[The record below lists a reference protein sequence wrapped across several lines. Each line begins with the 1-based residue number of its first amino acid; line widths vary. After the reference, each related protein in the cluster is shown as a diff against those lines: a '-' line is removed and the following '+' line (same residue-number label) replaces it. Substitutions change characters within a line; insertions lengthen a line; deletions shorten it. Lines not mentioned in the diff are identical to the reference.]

1 MSEGHEENEGSVNEF
16 DAHSSK
22 TKAEQTNGR
31 PSLARY
37 QTGGYVMIRERS
49 ELDAIASEIHASGQP
64 IALDLETYGTSDD
77 KKIRKGEALDPWR
90 GEIRLLSLQLPDRV
104 SWLIDLRATGY
115 GLGEL
120 GKVLETTEVI
130 GHNIKFDALWLARK
144 CNVHLVKM
152 VDTSSASQILSN
164 GDSKVGNR
172 LAEVADRY
180 LGIELRKDPGRSDW
194 GALMLL
200 AEQIQY
206 AAQDVEHLHALKEKL
221 DAELKAAALMGVL
234 RLEMDLLPVL
244 VGMELIGFCVDR
256 KKLEEIAAK
265 ATQERDQVAQTVN
278 NLLGTRDV
286 NLNAPAQL
294 LKALQGLGIALKNT
308 NEGSLSECR
317 HPVAAAIL
325 EYRKWKKLKEDVE
338 SRIHEIRPDGRIH
351 GQFNPLGTDTG
362 RFSSSE
368 PNMRNITRGEL
379 RTAFVASVGNVLVIA
394 DYSQIELRAAAY
406 FSGDKRMI
414 EAFIK
419 GEDLHTKT
427 ASIVL
432 GKSEKEIT
440 KEDRQL
446 AKALNFGLL
455 YGRSAEGLV
464 RYAKTSYGVE
474 MTEKQAAKTR
484 AVFFKHYDGLVRW
497 HAKAWDEVECTEV
510 VEGRT
515 ILGRRRL
522 IDPEASNWDRFQAK
536 TNLVV
541 QGACADGLKLG
552 LCEIHKALP
561 KDAKIIATVHD
572 EIIVEAPEAQA
583 EQVKK
588 LLAKIMVS
596 VFDKLFK
603 KQVPIE
609 VDAKICENWGENE
622 GVCDVCAGSN

>member
-1 MSEGHEENEGSVNEF
+1 
-16 DAHSSK
+16 
-22 TKAEQTNGR
+22 
-31 PSLARY
+31 
-37 QTGGYVMIRERS
+37 MIREHS
-49 ELDAIASEIHASGQP
+49 ALDAIASEIHASGQP
-64 IALDLETYGTSDD
+64 IALDLETYGTSED
-77 KKIRKGEALDPWR
+77 KKIRKGETLDPWR

-104 SWLIDLRATGY
+104 PWLIDLRGTGY
-115 GLGEL
+115 ALGDL
-120 GKVLETTEVI
+120 GKVLEAIEVI
-130 GHNIKFDALWLARK
+130 GHDIKCDALWLARK
-144 CNVHLVKM
+144 CNVHLIKM
-152 VDTSSASQILSN
+152 VDTFSASRILSN
-164 GDSKVGNR
+164 GDSKLGSR
-172 LAEVADRY
+172 LGEVADRY
-180 LGIELRKDPGRSDW
+180 LGIELRKDTGRSDW

-206 AAQDVEHLHALKEKL
+206 AAEDVEHLHALEEKL
-221 DAELKAAALMGVL
+221 NAELKAAALMEVF
-234 RLEMDLLPVL
+234 RLEMDLLPVV
-244 VGMELIGFCVDR
+244 VGMELKGFCVDR
-256 KKLEEIAAK
+256 KKLEELAAE
-265 ATQERDQVAQTVN
+265 ATQERDQVAQTIN
-278 NLLGTRDV
+278 SLLGTGDV

-294 LKALQGLGIALKNT
+294 LEALQGLGIALKNT
-308 NEGSLSECR
+308 NADSLSECR
-317 HPVAAAIL
+317 HPVADAIL

-368 PNMRNITRGEL
+368 PNMQSITRGEL
-379 RTAFVASVGNVLVIA
+379 RSAFAASIGNALVIA
-394 DYSQIELRAAAY
+394 DYSQIELRAVAY

-414 EAFIK
+414 EAFVK

-432 GKSEKEIT
+432 GKSEKEISN
-440 KEDRQL
+440 EDRQL

-455 YGRSAEGLV
+455 YGQSAEGLV
-464 RYAKTSYGVE
+464 RYAKTRYGVK

-484 AVFFKHYDGLVRW
+484 GVFFKHYDGLARW
-497 HAKAWDEVECTEV
+497 HAKAWGEVECTEV

-522 IDPEASNWDRFQAK
+522 INPESSNWDCFQAK

-541 QGACADGLKLG
+541 QGACADGLKLA

-561 KDAKIIATVHD
+561 KEAKIIATVHD
-572 EIIVEAPEAQA
+572 EIIVEASEAKA

-588 LLAKIMVS
+588 LLSNLMIG

-609 VDAKICENWGENE
+609 VDAKICENWGER
-622 GVCDVCAGSN
+622 

>member
-1 MSEGHEENEGSVNEF
+1 
-16 DAHSSK
+16 
-22 TKAEQTNGR
+22 
-31 PSLARY
+31 
-37 QTGGYVMIRERS
+37 MIRERS

-64 IALDLETYGTSDD
+64 VALDIETYGTSED
-77 KKIRKGEALDPWR
+77 KKIRKGETLDPWR
-90 GEIRLLSLQLPDRV
+90 GEIRLLSLQHPDRV
-104 SWLIDLRATGY
+104 PWLIDLRATGY

-120 GKVLETTEVI
+120 GKVLEATEVI
-130 GHNIKFDALWLARK
+130 GHGIKFDALWLARK

-152 VDTSSASQILSN
+152 VDTSSASRILSN
-164 GDSKVGNR
+164 GDSKLGNR

-180 LGIELRKDPGRSDW
+180 LGIELRKDQGRSDW

-221 DAELKAAALMGVL
+221 DAELKAAGLMGVL
-234 RLEMDLLPVL
+234 RLEMDLLPV
-244 VGMELIGFCVDR
+244 VVAMELNGFCVDR
-256 KKLEEIAAK
+256 KKREEIAAK
-265 ATQERDQVAQTVN
+265 ATQEREQLALTVY
-278 NLLGTRDV
+278 NLLGTREV

-294 LKALQGLGIALKNT
+294 LKALQGLGLALKNT
-308 NEGSLSECR
+308 NEDSLSECR

-325 EYRKWKKLKEDVE
+325 EYRRWKKLKEDVE

-351 GQFNPLGTDTG
+351 CQFNPLATDTG

-368 PNMRNITRGEL
+368 PNMENITRREL

-394 DYSQIELRAAAY
+394 DYTQIELRAAAY

-414 EAFIK
+414 EAFLK

-440 KEDRQL
+440 NEDRQL

-455 YGRSAEGLV
+455 YGQSAEGLV
-464 RYAKTSYGVE
+464 RYAKTNYGVE
-474 MTEKQAAKTR
+474 MTEKQAAKTQ
-484 AVFFKHYDGLVRW
+484 AVFFKHYDGLARW
-497 HAKAWDEVECTEV
+497 HVKAWGEVECTEV

-522 IDPEASNWDRFQAK
+522 INPEASNLDRFQAK

-541 QGACADGLKLG
+541 QG
-552 LCEIHKALP
+552 
-561 KDAKIIATVHD
+561 
-572 EIIVEAPEAQA
+572 
-583 EQVKK
+583 
-588 LLAKIMVS
+588 LART
-596 VFDKLFK
+596 
-603 KQVPIE
+603 
-609 VDAKICENWGENE
+609 G
-622 GVCDVCAGSN
+622 

>member
-1 MSEGHEENEGSVNEF
+1 
-16 DAHSSK
+16 
-22 TKAEQTNGR
+22 
-31 PSLARY
+31 
-37 QTGGYVMIRERS
+37 
-49 ELDAIASEIHASGQP
+49 
-64 IALDLETYGTSDD
+64 
-77 KKIRKGEALDPWR
+77 
-90 GEIRLLSLQLPDRV
+90 
-104 SWLIDLRATGY
+104 
-115 GLGEL
+115 
-120 GKVLETTEVI
+120 
-130 GHNIKFDALWLARK
+130 
-144 CNVHLVKM
+144 
-152 VDTSSASQILSN
+152 
-164 GDSKVGNR
+164 
-172 LAEVADRY
+172 
-180 LGIELRKDPGRSDW
+180 
-194 GALMLL
+194 
-200 AEQIQY
+200 
-206 AAQDVEHLHALKEKL
+206 
-221 DAELKAAALMGVL
+221 
-234 RLEMDLLPVL
+234 
-244 VGMELIGFCVDR
+244 
-256 KKLEEIAAK
+256 
-265 ATQERDQVAQTVN
+265 VAQTVN
-278 NLLGTRDV
+278 NFLETRDV

-317 HPVAAAIL
+317 HPVAAAISGH
-325 EYRKWKKLKEDVE
+325 RKWKKLKEDVE

-368 PNMRNITRGEL
+368 PNMQNITRGEL

-414 EAFIK
+414 GAFIK

-440 KEDRQL
+440 NEDRQL

-455 YGRSAEGLV
+455 YGQSAEGLV

-484 AVFFKHYDGLVRW
+484 AVFFKHYDGLARW
-497 HAKAWDEVECTEV
+497 HAKAWGEVECTEV

-522 IDPEASNWDRFQAK
+522 INPEASNWERFQAK

-541 QGACADGLKLG
+541 QGACADGLKLA

-572 EIIVEAPEAQA
+572 EIIVEAPGAQA

-609 VDAKICENWGENE
+609 VDAKICENWRE
-622 GVCDVCAGSN
+622 

>member
-1 MSEGHEENEGSVNEF
+1 
-16 DAHSSK
+16 
-22 TKAEQTNGR
+22 
-31 PSLARY
+31 
-37 QTGGYVMIRERS
+37 MIRERS
-49 ELDAIASEIHASGQP
+49 ELDAIASEIHVSGQP
-64 IALDLETYGTSDD
+64 IALDLETYGTSEDT
-77 KKIRKGEALDPWR
+77 KIRRDETLDPWR

-104 SWLIDLRATGY
+104 PWLIDLSATGY

-120 GKVLETTEVI
+120 GKVLEAAEVI
-130 GHNIKFDALWLARK
+130 GHNMKSDALWLTRK

-152 VDTSSASQILSN
+152 VDTSSASRILSN
-164 GDSKVGNR
+164 GDWKLGNR

-180 LGIELRKDPGRSDW
+180 LGIELRKDKGRSDW
-194 GALMLL
+194 GAPMLL

-206 AAQDVEHLHALKEKL
+206 AAQNVEHLHALKGKL
-221 DAELKAAALMGVL
+221 DAELKADALMGVL
-234 RLEMDLLPVL
+234 RLEMDLLPVV

-256 KKLEEIAAK
+256 KKLEELAAE
-265 ATQERDQVAQTVN
+265 ATKERDQVTQTIN
-278 NLLGTRDV
+278 HLLETRDV

-294 LKALQGLGIALKNT
+294 LEALQGQGIALKNT
-308 NEGSLSECR
+308 NEDSLSECR
-317 HPVAAAIL
+317 HPVADAIL
-325 EYRKWKKLKEDVE
+325 EYRKWKTLKEDVE

-368 PNMRNITRGEL
+368 PNMQNITRGEL

-427 ASIVL
+427 ASMVL

-440 KEDRQL
+440 NEDRQL

-455 YGRSAEGLV
+455 YGQFAEGLV
-464 RYAKTSYGVE
+464 RYAKTRYGVE
-474 MTEKQAAKTR
+474 MTGKQAAKTR
-484 AVFFKHYDGLVRW
+484 AVFFKHYDGLARW
-497 HAKAWDEVECTEV
+497 HAKAWGEVEYTEV

-522 IDPEASNWDRFQAK
+522 INPEASNWDRFQSK

-541 QGACADGLKLG
+541 QGACADGIKLA
-552 LCEIHKALP
+552 LCEIRKRLP
-561 KDAKIIATVHD
+561 RSVWIIAIVHD
-572 EIIVEAPEAQA
+572 EIIVEAPEAKA
-583 EQVKK
+583 EQVKN
-588 LLAKIMVS
+588 LLEKIMVS

-609 VDAKICENWGENE
+609 VDAKICENWG
-622 GVCDVCAGSN
+622 

>member
-1 MSEGHEENEGSVNEF
+1 
-16 DAHSSK
+16 
-22 TKAEQTNGR
+22 
-31 PSLARY
+31 
-37 QTGGYVMIRERS
+37 
-49 ELDAIASEIHASGQP
+49 
-64 IALDLETYGTSDD
+64 
-77 KKIRKGEALDPWR
+77 
-90 GEIRLLSLQLPDRV
+90 
-104 SWLIDLRATGY
+104 
-115 GLGEL
+115 
-120 GKVLETTEVI
+120 
-130 GHNIKFDALWLARK
+130 
-144 CNVHLVKM
+144 M
-152 VDTSSASQILSN
+152 VDTSSASRILSN
-164 GDSKVGNR
+164 GDSELGNR
-172 LAEVADRY
+172 LAQVADRY
-180 LGIELRKDPGRSDW
+180 LGIELRKDQGRSDW

-206 AAQDVEHLHALKEKL
+206 AVQDVEHLHALKEKL

-234 RLEMDLLPVL
+234 RLEMALLPVV

-256 KKLEEIAAK
+256 KNFEELAAE
-265 ATQERDQVAQTVN
+265 ATQERDQLAQTVN

-286 NLNAPAQL
+286 NLNVPVQL
-294 LKALQGLGIALKNT
+294 LKALRGLGIALKNT
-308 NEGSLSECR
+308 KEDSLSECR
-317 HPVAAAIL
+317 HPVADAIL

-368 PNMRNITRGEL
+368 PNMQSITRGEL
-379 RTAFVASVGNVLVIA
+379 RSAFAASIGNVLVIA

-406 FSGDKRMI
+406 FSADKRMI

-455 YGRSAEGLV
+455 YGQSAEGLV
-464 RYAKTSYGVE
+464 RYAKTRYGVK

-484 AVFFKHYDGLVRW
+484 GVFFKHYDGLARW
-497 HAKAWDEVECTEV
+497 HAKAWAEVECTEV

-522 IDPEASNWDRFQAK
+522 ISPEASNWDCFQSK

-541 QGACADGLKLG
+541 QGACADGLKLA

-572 EIIVEAPEAQA
+572 EIIVEASEGKA

-588 LLAKIMVS
+588 LLSKLMVG

-609 VDAKICENWGENE
+609 VDAKICENWGER
-622 GVCDVCAGSN
+622 